1 MKENKTG
8 KAGKARKRDPR
19 RLFGILLGMLIGAVL
34 GIVLVA
40 GMPDDASLGTQLIL
54 MCGMLLI
61 FYLSMVVQ
69 IIIHEA
75 GHMVFGLL
83 SGYRFLSFRVFS
95 LMWIRQDGHIGV
107 KRLSLAGTA
116 GQCLM
121 APPEPVDGRIPVVLY
136 NLGGVIMNLISSVVF
151 VGLYVFTPAVP
162 VLSFFWALCAASG
175 VLTAIT
181 NGIPFSGGMVNN
193 DGSNARSVSRSP
205 AAMHSFYVQL
215 KVAELTSNGVRM
227 KDMPEEWF
235 ALPSDEEMKD
245 AVAAVRGVFAC
256 NRLLDAGK
264 LEEADRQIDHL
275 LTIDSGMMEL
285 HRRLLICDQIYL
297 ALTLKQ
303 DPAGAAGLLDKQ
315 QQRFMK
321 SMARFPS
328 VLRTEYTYQL
338 LGRRD
343 VSGAEQ
349 VKRRFEKMGKR
360 YPYEVDIRSERELMD
375 YAEEQSRKQEAQ
387 ADGTLST

>member
-1 MKENKTG
+1 MKENKT
-8 KAGKARKRDPR
+8 GKARKRDPR
-19 RLFGILLGMLIGAVL
+19 RIFGILLGMVIGVVL
-34 GIVLVA
+34 GFVLVA

-54 MCGMLLI
+54 MGGMLLI

-83 SGYRFLSFRVFS
+83 SGYRFMSFRVFS
-95 LMWIRQDGHIGV
+95 LMWVKQEGRIRL
-107 KRLSLAGTA
+107 KRLGLAGTA

-136 NLGGVIMNLISSVVF
+136 NLGGVIMNLIASAIF
-151 VGLYVFTPAVP
+151 LAICVFTPGVP

-175 VLTAIT
+175 VMTALV

-193 DGSNARSVSRSP
+193 DGRNALSAGKDP

-235 ALPSDEEMKD
+235 AVPSDEAMKD
-245 AVAAVRGVFAC
+245 GMTSVQGVFAC
-256 NRLLDAGK
+256 NRLMDAADF
-264 LEEADRQIDHL
+264 EAADQLIDHL
-275 LTIDSGMMEL
+275 LTIDSGIIEL

-297 ALTLKQ
+297 ALTWKQ
-303 DPAGAAGLLDKQ
+303 DPAGAAGLLDKKQ
-315 QQRFMK
+315 QKFMK

-328 VLRTEYTYQL
+328 VLRTEYAYQL
-338 LGRRD
+338 LGRRNMA
-343 VSGAEQ
+343 GAEQ
-349 VKRRFEKMGKR
+349 LKQRFEKMGKKH
-360 YPYEVDIRSERELMD
+360 PYEVDVQSERELMD
-375 YAEEQSRKQEAQ
+375 YAEEVSRKQQESA
-387 ADGTLST
+387 LSS

>member
-1 MKENKTG
+1 MKDNKTG
-8 KAGKARKRDPR
+8 KSGKARKRDPK
-19 RLFGILLGMLIGAVL
+19 RLFGILLGMLVGFVL
-34 GIVLVA
+34 GFVLVA
-40 GMPDDASLGTQLIL
+40 GMPEDASFGTEMIL
-54 MCGMLLI
+54 MCGMLLT

-83 SGYRFLSFRVFS
+83 SGYRFLSFRVFR
-95 LMWIRQDGHIGV
+95 LMWVKQQGRIRL
-107 KRLSLAGTA
+107 KRLGLAGTA

-136 NLGGVIMNLISSVVF
+136 NLGGVLMNLIASVIF
-151 VGLYVFTPAVP
+151 LAICVFTPGVP

-175 VLTAIT
+175 VLTALV

-193 DGSNARSVSRSP
+193 DGRNALSVGKHP

-215 KVAELTSNGVRM
+215 KVAELTTDGVRM

-235 ALPSDEEMKD
+235 AVPGDEEMRD
-245 AVAAVRGVFAC
+245 GMTAVQGVFAC
-256 NRLLDAGK
+256 NRLVDAGK
-264 LEEADRQIDHL
+264 LEEAERLIDHL
-275 LTIDSGMMEL
+275 LTIDSGMIEL

-303 DPAGAAGLLDKQ
+303 DPAGAAGLLDKKQ
-315 QQRFMK
+315 QKFMK
-321 SMARFPS
+321 GMARFPS
-328 VLRTEYTYQL
+328 VLRTEYAYQL

-349 VKRRFEKMGKR
+349 VKRRFEKMAKK
-360 YPYEVDIRSERELMD
+360 YPYEADIRSERELMD
-375 YAEEQSRKQEAQ
+375 DAEKLSRNWEEEA
-387 ADGTLST
+387 APSL